1 MTRPSDTA
9 MHALPRRLAALAATL
24 VATIALQ
31 AQTADSPT
39 PQMTSVVVP
48 VVGTVNGPMGV
59 RWKTDVELRNDMRIE
74 ATVALTLPAAPDQPA
89 ILTSIAPG
97 DTLRFTDVVGEAFG
111 LEQALSPLVVSTLGR
126 RSVSIR
132 ATAYGVRGDEV
143 FKPQPI
149 AVSYGSTFFP
159 IRVLSGLSF
168 SDDYRTNIGL
178 ANLGDQPA
186 QISLA
191 LQRLPGRNIAVTNV
205 IVAPNSLWHFS
216 LNSFFP
222 LITDGGNFTVVVESL
237 QPETYVYA
245 SVIENAT
252 TTATFIQPTVGAP

>member
-9 MHALPRRLAALAATL
+9 MHALLRRLAALAALLLGAIT
-24 VATIALQ
+24 LQ
-31 AQTADSPT
+31 AQTADAP
-39 PQMTSVVVP
+39 PPMTSVVVP

-59 RWKTDVELRNDMRIE
+59 RWKTDVELRNDMRTE

-111 LEQALSPLVVSTLGR
+111 MDSALSPLVVSTLGR

-132 ATAYGVRGDEV
+132 ATAYGVRGDEI

-149 AVSYGSTFFP
+149 AVSYGSTYFP

-191 LQRLPGRNIAVTNV
+191 LQRIPGRNIAVTNV
-205 IVAPNSLWHFS
+205 VLAPNSLWHFS

-222 LITDGGNFTVVVESL
+222 LVTDGGNFTVVVESL
-237 QPETYVYA
+237 QPATYVYA

-252 TTATFIQPTVGAP
+252 TTATFVQPTVGAP

>member
-1 MTRPSDTA
+1 
-9 MHALPRRLAALAATL
+9 MHAPRPRPAALALAALA
-24 VATIALQ
+24 VAILASPLF
-31 AQTADSPT
+31 AQTADPP
-39 PQMTSVVVP
+39 PQMATVVVP

-59 RWKTDVELRNDMRIE
+59 RWKTDVELRNDTRTE

-111 LEQALSPLVVSTLGR
+111 MDSALSPLVVQTLGR

-132 ATAYGVRGDEV
+132 ATAYGVRGEEI

-159 IRVLSGLSF
+159 TRVLSGLSF

-178 ANLGDQPA
+178 ANLGSQPA
-186 QISLA
+186 QIALA
-191 LQRLPGRNIAVTNV
+191 LQRIPGRNIAVTRV
-205 IVAPNSLWHFS
+205 VLGPNSLWHFS

-222 LITDGGNFTVVVESL
+222 LVTDGGNFTVVVESL
-237 QPETYVYA
+237 QPDTYVYA

-252 TTATFIQPTVGAP
+252 TTATFIQPTFGPQ